1 MKGIDVECLL
11 AAFPIFGM
19 LFFFV
24 RCMWGFA
31 RVSSWDLLVGICVG
45 VGSSLGFGLFFCVCG
60 ILGVPYEYYGF

>member
-1 MKGIDVECLL
+1 MLNACWLL
-11 AAFPIFGM
+11 SQFLGC
-19 LFFFV
+19 FFFV

-31 RVSSWDLLVGICVG
+31 RVSSWGLLVGICVG